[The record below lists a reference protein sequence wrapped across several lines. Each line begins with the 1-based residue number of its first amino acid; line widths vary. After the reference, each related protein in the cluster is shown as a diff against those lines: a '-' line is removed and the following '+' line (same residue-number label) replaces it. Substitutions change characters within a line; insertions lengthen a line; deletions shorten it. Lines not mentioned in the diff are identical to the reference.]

1 MAIIMLVMVN
11 DADECSSAIKLHAFD
26 YADDA
31 HKRLLTT
38 LPPRFSSSQCI
49 CYTKRVPYIFTE
61 KHIEAAN
68 KSKDLAFIG
77 VLWPLNVFA
86 AELIRR

>member
-1 MAIIMLVMVN
+1 MLAIQNIIPTKTFDNAFLSICLLLLYTFYK
-11 DADECSSAIKLHAFD
+11 ACAIH
-26 YADDA
+26 
-31 HKRLLTT
+31 
-38 LPPRFSSSQCI
+38 
-49 CYTKRVPYIFTE
+49 IFTE

>member
-1 MAIIMLVMVN
+1 MHL
-11 DADECSSAIKLHAFD
+11 
-26 YADDA
+26 
-31 HKRLLTT
+31 
-38 LPPRFSSSQCI
+38 SQFASFYCI
-49 CYTKRVPYIFTE
+49 HFTKRALYIFTE

-86 AELIRR
+86 ADLIRR